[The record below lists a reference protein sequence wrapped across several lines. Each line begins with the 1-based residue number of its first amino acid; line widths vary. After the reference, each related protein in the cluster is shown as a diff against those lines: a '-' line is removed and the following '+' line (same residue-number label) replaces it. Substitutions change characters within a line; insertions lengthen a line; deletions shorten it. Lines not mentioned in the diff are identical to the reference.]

1 MGQAASACLSAS
13 LGVTVPVDHRLSPTH
28 RALLPTPTGI
38 ESEASISTVVWRDWS
53 SLVARRPTSL
63 GARSGSTPWLAVATP
78 PSAIRVRA
86 HSWEVRY
93 SMTALTASER
103 VKATR

>member
-1 MGQAASACLSAS
+1 MGVIA
-13 LGVTVPVDHRLSPTH
+13 PVDHRLSPSH
-28 RALLPTPTGI
+28 MALLPTLTGI

-53 SLVARRPTSL
+53 SRVARRPTSL

-78 PSAIRVRA
+78 PSASRVRA
-86 HSWEVRY
+86 HSWEVSY